1 MKIMIIKVFVIIV
14 LFLFVSTSF
23 AVMADSIVHAPE
35 SASIANDTFKNLISN
50 DNGSIEPYV
59 KYTLVLANNTL
70 VKGNFLSANGNGPNQ
85 AAFDSSNGYVYVT
98 NFNTNSV
105 SVINGA
111 TNTVIANISVGVF
124 PLGVAFDS
132 SNGYVYV
139 TNFNTN
145 SVSVINGATNTVIA
159 NISVGVFPLGVA
171 FDSSNGYVYVTNAL
185 SGSVSIISTTTQH
198 AAKYAV
204 AFTESG
210 LPSGSTWYVNGSE
223 SGSALSGSPITFL
236 LI

>member
-139 TNFNTN
+139 TN
-145 SVSVINGATNTVIA
+145 
-159 NISVGVFPLGVA
+159 
-171 FDSSNGYVYVTNAL
+171 AL